1 MSKHLAF
8 VGTYADQS
16 YGIPAISVDSDSGE
30 LSLLSINRGIEKPSY
45 LHISADGQ
53 RLYTGVQRAEFA
65 DSGGGGL
72 AAYAINDGELSFLN
86 ARPAFAGPPCY
97 VKTDRAGKYLYA
109 ANYREGT
116 AVAYALQPDGRLADA
131 PIRLQHTGRG
141 PHPTRQ
147 EKAHVHCVELPP
159 AEGLLYI
166 VDLGLDTVKAYL
178 PPSTGGQLQPVPEA
192 DLRELPGA
200 GPRHIVFSADGHF
213 AYLANELSSTVSV
226 WDLREPRRP
235 RRLQTLTLLPTSYHG
250 ENTAAAIKLSS
261 DGRRLCCSNR
271 GHDSIAVFAV
281 ETASGML
288 TTLAISSTLGRGPR
302 DFAFVPGER
311 FIVVAHQYTDNLLSH
326 HFDYDSGRLT
336 PIPGPFLTLAQQPV
350 CVKFLPR

>member
-30 LSLLSINRGIEKPSY
+30 LSLLNVNRGIEKPSY
-45 LHISADGQ
+45 LQVSADAR
-53 RLYTGVQRAEFA
+53 RLYCSVWREEFA
-65 DSGGGGL
+65 DRGGGGL
-72 AAYAINDGELSFLN
+72 AAYAIEGSELSFLN
-86 ARPAFAGPPCY
+86 ARPVFAGPPCY
-97 VKTDRAGKYLYA
+97 VKTDQNEKYLYA

-116 AVAYALQPDGRLADA
+116 AVAYALQPDGQLGGE
-131 PIRLQHTGRG
+131 PICLQHTGRG

-147 EKAHVHCVELPP
+147 EKAHIHCVELPP
-159 AEGLLYI
+159 AENLLYI
-166 VDLGLDTVKAYL
+166 VDLGLDIVKAYL
-178 PPSTGGQLQPVPEA
+178 PPSADGQLQPVPEA

-200 GPRHIVFSADGHF
+200 GPRHIVFSADAHF

-226 WDLREPRRP
+226 WDIREPRQP
-235 RRLQTLTLLPTSYHG
+235 KRLQMLSLLPATYQG

-271 GHDSIAVFAV
+271 GHDSVAVFAV
-281 ETASGML
+281 ETATGML
-288 TTLAISSTLGRGPR
+288 SLLAISPTLGRGPR

-311 FIVVAHQYTDNLLSH
+311 FIVVAHQYTDNLLSL

-350 CVKFLPR
+350 CVKFL